1 MKLKELEKNH
11 GEVMIRMALSYMF
24 DKGMEFC
31 NNITDENIAALEANA
46 IMSKEFVQEFVKA
59 AREISS
65 YSLWNDILPYIKEE
79 IVISGFEDY
88 KKKSERFTT
97 IAYNAIT
104 LGQLDEQY
112 ASKEDL
118 CCDLG
123 CDEEEF
129 DEIMEGMSA
138 FDMEAQK
145 HMLQMYRKDRQ

>member
-31 NNITDENIAALEANA
+31 SKITDDDVAKLEANA
-46 IMSKEFVQEFVKA
+46 IMSKEFVQELVEVA
-59 AREISS
+59 TEISG

-88 KKKSERFTT
+88 KKKSERFAT
-97 IAYNAIT
+97 IAYNAIG

-118 CCDLG
+118 CCELG

-138 FDMEAQK
+138 FDMEE
-145 HMLQMYRKDRQ
+145 